1 MRPVL
6 VIVLIGL
13 AHPSPAQ
20 AGDAVLLTPG
30 RYEVRVR
37 LDLPNIEGAAASTLR
52 TLCVPAQDQAGQH
65 GLGALSENNP
75 FPHCPA
81 SNVRRDGATL
91 SFDLVCP
98 GANAA
103 IASAKFQLSS
113 EAFDGRI
120 SMKLGGK
127 NMTLTETQTG
137 RRTGE
142 CRP

>member
-1 MRPVL
+1 MRPMLVL
-6 VIVLIGL
+6 ALIGL
-13 AHPSPAQ
+13 APASLLR
-20 AGDAVLLTPG
+20 AGDAVLLIPG
-30 RYEVRVR
+30 RYEVSVR

-65 GLGALSENNP
+65 GLGVLSENNP
-75 FPHCPA
+75 FLHCPVA
-81 SNVRRDGATL
+81 NVRREGATL
-91 SFDLVCP
+91 SFDIVCP
-98 GANAA
+98 GGNAA
-103 IASAKFQLSS
+103 SASAKFQLTS